1 MKGLRGFC
9 EGSLI
14 LVQNILLTLLLLL
27 LFIVFK
33 EHCYIVN
40 FVNHQ
45 LLLKVKKQENWI

>member
-9 EGSLI
+9 EGSSI
-14 LVQNILLTLLLLL
+14 LVQNILLTLLLL

-33 EHCYIVN
+33 EHCYIVS